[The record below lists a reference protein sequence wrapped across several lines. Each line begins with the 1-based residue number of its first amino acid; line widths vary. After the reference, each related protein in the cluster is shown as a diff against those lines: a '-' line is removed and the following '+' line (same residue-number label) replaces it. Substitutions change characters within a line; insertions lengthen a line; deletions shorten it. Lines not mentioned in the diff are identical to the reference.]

1 MSVMSR
7 THFRLV
13 ANAIRFVR
21 LHYYAHSST
30 DALYQLARVLSDQF
44 SSTNP
49 RFDDALWMK
58 ACGMTDHLV
67 PETREVLGHSQG
79 YAPKVINLDEEDPI
93 VLVEAREGQTLEEW
107 QEEMAELRQRAE
119 ETLT

>member
-30 DALYQLARVLSDQF
+30 DALYQLARVLRDQF
-44 SSTNP
+44 SSNNP

-58 ACGMTDHLV
+58 ACGWGVD
-67 PETREVLGHSQG
+67 S
-79 YAPKVINLDEEDPI
+79 EDPI

-107 QEEMAELRQRAE
+107 QEEMAELRQRAK

>member
-44 SSTNP
+44 SATNP

-58 ACGMTDHLV
+58 ACGW
-67 PETREVLGHSQG
+67 GS
-79 YAPKVINLDEEDPI
+79 EDL

-107 QEEMAELRQRAE
+107 QEEMAELRQRAK